1 MSRNWGYLILH
12 GSLVAGVV
20 ATKFDAVMIS
30 VAIIVA
36 IFSNLGN
43 SSLSSPYSAYS
54 IFNKGCQYLLG
65 DARADALDRQIRGA
79 QRHVAGAESSRGHES
94 GTEMTD
100 IPSKYTN
107 RPCPCGSGLKAKK
120 CHGAVG
126 RNTQRSTQKRT
137 SENPTDTRDSD
148 TWGFEVLG

>member
-36 IFSNLGN
+36 IFLNLGN
-43 SSLSSPYSAYS
+43 SSSSSSYSAYS
-54 IFNKGCQYLLG
+54 IFNKGCQHLLG
-65 DARADALDRQIRGA
+65 DARADAIDRQIRGA
-79 QRHVAGAESSRGHES
+79 HRHVAVAENSRGHES
-94 GTEMTD
+94 AIEMTD
-100 IPSKYTN
+100 IPSKYAN

-120 CHGAVG
+120 CHGAVR

-137 SENPTDTRDSD
+137 SENPTDTRDYD
-148 TWGFEVLG
+148 TYDFGVLG

>member
-1 MSRNWGYLILH
+1 
-12 GSLVAGVV
+12 
-20 ATKFDAVMIS
+20 

-36 IFSNLGN
+36 IFSNLGDT
-43 SSLSSPYSAYS
+43 SSPSPYSAYS

-65 DARADALDRQIRGA
+65 DARADAIDRQIRGA
-79 QRHVAGAESSRGHES
+79 QRHLAGAESSRGHES
-94 GTEMTD
+94 GIDITD
-100 IPSKYTN
+100 IPSKYAN

-137 SENPTDTRDSD
+137 SENPSDTRDYN